1 MASDPVNGSGLI
13 PEEEQPG
20 RVPQDPVPA
29 GPVPAGTVQYP
40 ARLPAP
46 AVSPET
52 DERPGTPDRAR
63 ARDDGP
69 AAAQPPQN
77 FIEFLYGVVS
87 RTRLCI
93 NLVMILIASAAV
105 LFAMGWGLIEIG
117 SHIHDGFTAV
127 VSKSGITIPFTGAGT
142 VAVTVAVAVRVARK
156 RSRARRAGSP
166 NLGEELRP
174 ASRLP
179 RAAAGSRPPPDA

>member
-20 RVPQDPVPA
+20 RRPQDPVPA
-29 GPVPAGTVQYP
+29 GPVSAGTVQYP

-63 ARDDGP
+63 AHDDGP
-69 AAAQPPQN
+69 EAAQPPQN

-93 NLVMILIASAAV
+93 NLVMILIASATV
-105 LFAMGWGLIEIG
+105 LFAMGWGFIEIA

-127 VSKSGITIPFTGAGT
+127 VSKSGITIPFTSAGT
-142 VAVTVAVAVRVARK
+142 VAVTVAVAVRFARK
-156 RSRARRAGSP
+156 RSRARPGKRSARKS
-166 NLGEELRP
+166 EEETKTHQP
-174 ASRLP
+174 VK
-179 RAAAGSRPPPDA
+179 